1 MKLLKGYYTFFYNVI
16 YVSKQFSFI
25 IIYIFPNN
33 TKRYFSFN
41 NIDDRIDCR
50 FSFELKSTFLLCKNH
65 LIPILL
71 VGNDFQRHLQC
82 SKMLLLMKEVK
93 KQCLVEELEWG
104 GSYKHYGEKL
114 LPRFVDLGVMHLL
127 PVQCE
132 SYCFRTTTNCSLFTK
147 SSNQETQQDCYEY
160 HSLS

>member
-1 MKLLKGYYTFFYNVI
+1 MFLIIFIHIDI
-16 YVSKQFSFI
+16 YVFKH
-25 IIYIFPNN
+25 
-33 TKRYFSFN
+33 RLV
-41 NIDDRIDCR
+41 
-50 FSFELKSTFLLCKNH
+50 ELIADFLRSESTFLLYKNH

-127 PVQCE
+127 PVQCD
-132 SYCFRTTTNCSLFTK
+132 SFCFRTTTNCSLFTK